1 MFSINVFIPLLCHP
15 DIATSTGT
23 DGDIKNITT
32 SKEKFPYRCEK
43 KNPRTAMATSV
54 QIKFRIVIDTILHTH
69 VCNPTLL
76 PIFMDIYCS

>member
-32 SKEKFPYRCEK
+32 SKEKFPYRCGK
-43 KNPRTAMATSV
+43 KKTSYSHGN
-54 QIKFRIVIDTILHTH
+54 FGT
-69 VCNPTLL
+69 N
-76 PIFMDIYCS
+76 

>member
-1 MFSINVFIPLLCHP
+1 MSSFLYYVIPILQHLP
-15 DIATSTGT
+15 VQTVILKTSRQARKSFR
-23 DGDIKNITT
+23 IVVK
-32 SKEKFPYRCEK
+32 K